1 MNQYYFKQ
9 NEVITD
15 EDNNIYNPNYSTK
28 DSDFYFENILK
39 DFVSSKFA
47 SKVYFNK
54 INCLPVILQDLFWI
68 YSFNFTKYK
77 EKYVFKQHSRS

>member
-39 DFVSSKFA
+39 DFVSSKFG
-47 SKVYFNK
+47 
-54 INCLPVILQDLFWI
+54 
-68 YSFNFTKYK
+68 FNFTKILEKVFSSETCNPAVK
-77 EKYVFKQHSRS
+77 ESPMNKTLSLLV